1 MVFVLII
8 EGCNIMDK
16 RVYFLMTVSFVVG
29 MVELII
35 GGILDLIAI
44 DLNISLGLA
53 GMLITIFSLTFGI
66 SAPILLVLTAKM
78 ERKRLML
85 LALSVFLFGNILA
98 VFSPAYSILFIGR
111 IISAASG
118 SILIILCIVMA
129 ANIVEP
135 KYRGRAIGIVSMGV
149 SGSLVLGVPIGLSL
163 GNLFGWRAPF
173 IMIVILTAI
182 SMIGVYIFMDR
193 VAPRP
198 VSSIKEQI
206 QSLKNKKILF
216 AHLTIFTLLSGHA
229 VLYAYLTPYV
239 KTTMG
244 MSESA
249 LSIVYL
255 LFGIA
260 AVSGGAI
267 GGTFADKFGTAR
279 VMLIFIAIFAI
290 TIFLIPSA
298 TAFMPVFMLA
308 LIVWG
313 MMSWSVSPPM
323 QSYLMTAAP
332 DTADMQISI
341 SNSALH
347 FGIAFGSFIG
357 GIVVDQASVA
367 LNPYIGGIFV
377 ILSLGTMLISMNQR
391 KTSEGK
397 IAG

>member
-1 MVFVLII
+1 
-8 EGCNIMDK
+8 MDK

-397 IAG
+397 IAL

>member
-1 MVFVLII
+1 
-8 EGCNIMDK
+8 MDK

-377 ILSLGTMLISMNQR
+377 ILSLGTMLISMKQR

>member
-1 MVFVLII
+1 
-8 EGCNIMDK
+8 MDK

-35 GGILDLIAI
+35 GGILDLIAV
-44 DLNISLGLA
+44 DLNVSLGLA

-66 SAPILLVLTAKM
+66 AAPILLVLTSNM

-85 LALSVFLFGNILA
+85 IALSVFLLGNILA
-98 VFSPAYSILFIGR
+98 VLSPAYIILFIGR

-135 KYRGRAIGIVSMGV
+135 KYRGRAVGVVSMGV

-182 SMIGVYIFMDR
+182 SMIGVYFFMER
-193 VAPRP
+193 VPPRP

-244 MSESA
+244 MGESA

-255 LFGIA
+255 VFGIS

-267 GGTFADKFGTAR
+267 GGAFADKFGSER
-279 VMLIFIAIFAI
+279 VMLTFIVIFAI
-290 TIFLIPSA
+290 TIFIIPL
-298 TAFMPVFMLA
+298 TTTLLPLFTIA
-308 LIVWG
+308 LIIWG
-313 MMSWSVSPPM
+313 MMSWSVNPPM
-323 QSYLMTAAP
+323 QSYLMGTDP
-332 DTADMQISI
+332 ETADMQISI
-341 SNSALH
+341 NNSALH
-347 FGIAFGSFIG
+347 FGIAFGSLIG
-357 GIVVDQASVA
+357 GIVVDKASVA
-367 LNPYIGGIFV
+367 MNPYVGGIFV
-377 ILSLGTMLISMNQR
+377 ILSFGAMVISIMQK
-391 KTSEGK
+391 KTNKEKLPG
-397 IAG
+397 

>member
-397 IAG
+397 IAL